1 MNELIGNSA
10 YLGVLISLAS
20 YALGMWLRRKTG
32 LSFLNPLLI
41 SIVLVI
47 IFLSLSGMS
56 YETYAKGSYSISFLL
71 TPATICLAISFYE
84 QIDRLKKHLL
94 PIMIGVLCGVLC
106 SIGSIYLMS
115 KAFGLS
121 DAMMFS
127 LLPKSVTTA
136 IGVVLSEE
144 MGGIAA
150 ITTAVII
157 ITGISGNILMPPLCK
172 WLRLEDPIAQGVA
185 TGTSSHV
192 IGTTR
197 AFEMSEMAGAVS
209 SLSLTIAGLITS
221 VLLSFLAPYL

>member
-1 MNELIGNSA
+1 MCELFSA
-10 YLGVLISLAS
+10 STYFFAALTVVVFALAS
-20 YALGMWLRRKTG
+20 ACQKKLKLVI
-32 LSFLNPLLI
+32 FNPVLV
-41 SIVLVI
+41 SVLVI
-47 IFLSLSGMS
+47 IGLLTVLDIPYAVYQESCRILS
-56 YETYAKGSYSISFLL
+56 YLL

-172 WLRLEDPIAQGVA
+172 WLRLE
-185 TGTSSHV
+185 TGQNTGCVV
-192 IGTTR
+192 IIVQLAAEFQIQLT
-197 AFEMSEMAGAVS
+197 AEAGQPFTNVGRLCLQVFIIIE
-209 SLSLTIAGLITS
+209 SLFDHS
-221 VLLSFLAPYL
+221 